1 MCGIN
6 WNQKK
11 QRSLILYTFS
21 LYNTFCNKLLTNN
34 IYLLNI
40 YYERSLQL
48 KHKKTL
54 LTFLMLCGL
63 FILSKPVSAAKVPVI
78 KAGKSTNLKGTII
91 NVKYSG
97 AAVTMANKS
106 ATPSIKIGSEIYVPC
121 KTLFADNGI
130 HASYTANG
138 NTVTVKNGKRKVI
151 FYANKKYA
159 KVNGKKMTLKAAPYF
174 VTYKKSNI
182 RDIMT
187 GYRAFSYQFVKTFPV
202 LSKGFEIETEM
213 SIHAVDK
220 NMLVENVIID
230 YRDRPDGSESKLN
243 TYSDGA
249 RVLKTIMGLYKNYK
263 PMQFFGLLALILAII
278 AVAMFAPV
286 FTSYLKTGLVAKFP
300 TLIVSGFVAMAS
312 LQSFFAGL
320 ILSTIVQK
328 DRQ

>member
-63 FILSKPVSAAKVPVI
+63 FILSKPVSAARVPVI

-182 RDIMT
+182 
-187 GYRAFSYQFVKTFPV
+187 SYEVYSFFDRCI
-202 LSKGFEIETEM
+202 F
-213 SIHAVDK
+213 
-220 NMLVENVIID
+220 IIIFC
-230 YRDRPDGSESKLN
+230 RM
-243 TYSDGA
+243 
-249 RVLKTIMGLYKNYK
+249 I
-263 PMQFFGLLALILAII
+263 
-278 AVAMFAPV
+278 
-286 FTSYLKTGLVAKFP
+286 
-300 TLIVSGFVAMAS
+300 AS
-312 LQSFFAGL
+312 LRVSFNNRITGISKNLNIIITYAFMNL
-320 ILSTIVQK
+320 NIRSIFCS
-328 DRQ
+328 

>member
-121 KTLFADNGI
+121 ICLLFSFTLYFKPA
-130 HASYTANG
+130 ACSPTTA
-138 NTVTVKNGKRKVI
+138 
-151 FYANKKYA
+151 A
-159 KVNGKKMTLKAAPYF
+159 
-174 VTYKKSNI
+174 
-182 RDIMT
+182 
-187 GYRAFSYQFVKTFPV
+187 
-202 LSKGFEIETEM
+202 GFEI
-213 SIHAVDK
+213 
-220 NMLVENVIID
+220 LVLVLIYEQVI
-230 YRDRPDGSESKLN
+230 N
-243 TYSDGA
+243 
-249 RVLKTIMGLYKNYK
+249 N
-263 PMQFFGLLALILAII
+263 
-278 AVAMFAPV
+278 
-286 FTSYLKTGLVAKFP
+286 
-300 TLIVSGFVAMAS
+300 SG
-312 LQSFFAGL
+312 
-320 ILSTIVQK
+320 
-328 DRQ
+328 